1 MPEKLLTM
9 QEACG
14 VLGISIKDVKGLV
27 ARGDLPA
34 YKIGGKFL
42 RFRKEQIEAIKTE
55 IAAKKTSEQSKM
67 PPRKPILQTA
77 DVAYTQSPRDGML
90 DFLYFND
97 FYIICGIVASVILWI
112 IFRG

>member
-1 MPEKLLTM
+1 MPEKLLTI

-14 VLGISIKDVKGLV
+14 ILGISIKDVKKLV

-42 RFRKEQIEAIKTE
+42 RFRKEQIEAIKSE
-55 IAAKKTSEQSKM
+55 IAAKKNFEQSKM
-67 PPRKPILQTA
+67 PLEKPLLQTA
-77 DVAYTQSPRDGML
+77 DVAYTQSPRDGIL

-97 FYIICGIVASVILWI
+97 FYIICGIVALVILWV
-112 IFRG
+112 IFKG